1 MIDEEIILSAMP
13 RPRGVESPGV
23 NDVLGGAVLMYCRHK
38 KIACKF
44 EHVDSRHV
52 QLLINPRII
61 ESDPIL
67 SELHSF
73 FNSNRIETGAANYWE
88 HMCKENDDDFD
99 SHYAA
104 RLDSLIKTFSSMM
117 GRRENMEYI
126 QPRSVTEIIC
136 YFMKKYGV
144 KSLYNPFAGLCSYPI
159 SMGSNCDFYAQD
171 INHSTIAL
179 AKIRLDAN
187 GLNPDNIHLEDSIR
201 CWKGHGYDAIVASVP
216 FGLRVPIETIQASMM
231 IYLPRTRMS
240 GLPRFSVS
248 TIEDLFLYLATGR
261 SGEERDAHYPKSV
274 VATIVPQSFMT
285 RPSSSCIREMLC
297 NDGTLDTV
305 VELPS
310 GIFPNTSIRAS
321 IIILNPSKKQ
331 SSVRFVDTTSCL
343 MERGSALRVL
353 NWQKA
358 ISIIDSENSEFV
370 KTVSYD
376 ELSHQD
382 YVLYG
387 DNYLPASTKCED
399 GHTIMSL
406 SDLLERVP
414 ETRIRY
420 TQQVNLLPVE
430 AFSNKVLDILHPNT
444 SLLSQSTIDSGYLV
458 TGPCIL
464 FVVKDRKV
472 LTFIHKEESPIAIS
486 RRIYAYR
493 VRGNAVSPEYL
504 ATYLVKD
511 DIFCKQLVES
521 VAWVSGSMARVLL
534 YRNVVI
540 ADLPLQTKYL
550 KSYEADEIAQRD
562 RETAAENARYQIN
575 KAGSDIAH
583 MLGSVFKKQNELI
596 GELTNMKSGTEK
608 YQSYV
613 TALIDTSQ
621 YINRVITAVG
631 KDLAKA
637 RVSLKKI
644 NISDAISDY
653 VRAWGNF
660 SGLDDFILITQDLTQ
675 GDVILKMDVIF
686 LRILLDTLIDNA
698 WRHGFDRGTFNAI
711 EGNKVAIRISPV
723 LLEDRRFIVLSVM
736 NNGLPLSEGYSVND
750 YIERGNYKGNAGRTG
765 LGGNHVYTI
774 AQRHGGYLSLNSEQ
788 DWGFV
793 VDILLPIEAS
803 GTTEFNT
810 EYDGEYV

>member
-1 MIDEEIILSAMP
+1 MRGSEALRID
-13 RPRGVESPGV
+13 
-23 NDVLGGAVLMYCRHK
+23 DVVAGAVLLYCRRL
-38 KIACKF
+38 KIPCHF
-44 EHVDSRHV
+44 ERVESRRSLLVVDRGTVSSDPVLYFFRDFFWSNSVAENMAELWVNLCNIEDDEFFSNYATYVDSYFK
-52 QLLINPRII
+52 LI
-61 ESDPIL
+61 SV
-67 SELHSF
+67 F
-73 FNSNRIETGAANYWE
+73 A
-88 HMCKENDDDFD
+88 
-99 SHYAA
+99 
-104 RLDSLIKTFSSMM
+104 
-117 GRRENMEYI
+117 GRRESIEYI
-126 QPRSVTEIIC
+126 QPRSVTEIIAF
-136 YFMKKYGV
+136 YMKKYGV
-144 KSLYNPFAGLCSYPI
+144 KTLYNPFAGLCSYPI
-159 SMGSNCDFYAQD
+159 ALGPDCSFEAQE
-171 INHSTIAL
+171 INSTSLAL
-179 AKIRLDAN
+179 AKIRLHAH
-187 GLNPDNIHLEDSIR
+187 GLNPENVELEDSIK
-201 CWKGHGYDAIVASVP
+201 CWKGNHYDAVVASVP
-216 FGLRVPIETIQASMM
+216 FGLRVPLGEISN
-231 IYLPRTRMS
+231 PRTPITTS
-240 GLPRFSVS
+240 
-248 TIEDLFLYLATGR
+248 EDLFFLR
-261 SGEERDAHYPKSV
+261 SMGKDEYSHSFGYPKKM
-274 VATIVPQSFMT
+274 VATIVPQSFTT
-285 RPSSSCIREMLC
+285 RPSSSRLREMMC
-297 NDGTLDTV
+297 KDGVLDTV
-305 VELPS
+305 IELPE
-310 GIFPNTSIRAS
+310 GIFPNTSIRTS
-321 IIILNPSKKQ
+321 IVILSTSEKHD
-331 SSVRFVDTTSCL
+331 SVRFINVSSCL
-343 MERGSALRVL
+343 RENTSKHRALD
-353 NWQKA
+353 WQKV
-358 ISIIDSENSEFV
+358 ISIIESENPEFI

-382 YVLYG
+382 YILYG

-399 GHTIMSL
+399 GHIIMSL

-420 TQQVNLLPVE
+420 TQRVNLLPVE

-444 SLLSQSTIDSGYLV
+444 SLLTPSTMDSGYLV

-472 LTFIHKEESPIAIS
+472 LTFIHKEESPIAIG

-493 VRGNAVSPEYL
+493 VRSNMVSPEYL

-521 VAWVSGSMARVLL
+521 VSWVSGNMARVLL
-534 YRNVVI
+534 YRNVII
-540 ADLPLQTKYL
+540 ADLPLQALNL
-550 KSYEADEIAQRD
+550 KSYEAEEIAQRE
-562 RETAAENARYQIN
+562 REAAAENARYQIN

-596 GELTNMKSGTEK
+596 GELTSIDSGTEK

-637 RVSLKKI
+637 RVSLKSI

-675 GDVILKMDVIF
+675 EDVILKMDIIF
-686 LRILLDTLIDNA
+686 LRIMLDTLIDNA
-698 WRHGFDRGTFNAI
+698 WRHGFDRGSFNAI

-723 LLEDRRFIVLSVM
+723 LIGDRRFIVLSVM
-736 NNGLPLSEGYSVND
+736 NNGLPLSDGYSVND

-793 VDILLPIEAS
+793 VDILFPIENP